1 MIYYL
6 IASILIAV
14 AALFARTKR
23 AVLAAGILFY
33 AVQIAAAGL
42 LLWGGLYDTTSAAF
56 FTFDALGT
64 LFYLLLV
71 VVSMYVFGHS
81 EAYLQGEDLRSY
93 RLYFALL
100 MLLTTAIAGAYF
112 ANNLAVTW
120 IFLEATTLCSAE
132 PMSSWAATT
141 LPAESRTF
149 SKTTSSSPSARPS
162 VSNSKV
168 TSTVPEGASGSKGV
182 RAVTSLPSLSTN
194 GSPVPLSMSVPTA
207 M

>member
-120 IFLEATTLCSAE
+120 IFLEATTLCSAGIIYHR
-132 PMSSWAATT
+132 
-141 LPAESRTF
+141 L
-149 SKTTSSSPSARPS
+149 
-162 VSNSKV
+162 
-168 TSTVPEGASGSKGV
+168 
-182 RAVTSLPSLSTN
+182 SLIHI
-194 GSPVPLSMSVPTA
+194 
-207 M
+207 